1 MSLDFDRSPD
11 GEPLPPATR
20 QPVPVQ
26 QAPATTDQESTLSPS
41 FTPKHAAGE
50 PADDELAAHKVAD
63 DEVADEPADDE
74 LPDDVL
80 PAAEPV
86 LAEPAAAAAE
96 PVAAEP
102 VAAEAGPAG
111 ATASEATV
119 YHPSAAPAWDAA
131 AGLDGPLLSD
141 TDELQASWQRIQGAF
156 IDDPRE
162 AVADAAGLVEHTGQ
176 LLAGALRQR
185 QQQLRAMWDRDGMPD
200 GVDYADSGSPSGT
213 VSSGADRRAADGGA
227 DTEQLR
233 LLIRR
238 YRDLFNQLCRP

>member
-41 FTPKHAAGE
+41 FTPKHAASE
-50 PADDELAAHKVAD
+50 PADDDLADH
-63 DEVADEPADDE
+63 EVADYELADDE

-86 LAEPAAAAAE
+86 PAEPAAADE
-96 PVAAEP
+96 PVAAK
-102 VAAEAGPAG
+102 AGPAG
-111 ATASEATV
+111 ATASEATA
-119 YHPSAAPAWDAA
+119 YHSSAAPTWDAA

-185 QQQLRAMWDRDGMPD
+185 QRQLRALWDRDGMPD
-200 GVDYADSGSPSGT
+200 GVDYADSGSPGGT

>member
-20 QPVPVQ
+20 QPV
-26 QAPATTDQESTLSPS
+26 
-41 FTPKHAAGE
+41 
-50 PADDELAAHKVAD
+50 
-63 DEVADEPADDE
+63 
-74 LPDDVL
+74 
-80 PAAEPV
+80 
-86 LAEPAAAAAE
+86 LAEPAAAD
-96 PVAAEP
+96 EP
-102 VAAEAGPAG
+102 VAAEALPAG
-111 ATASEATV
+111 ATASEATA
-119 YHPSAAPAWDAA
+119 YHSSAAPAWDTA

-141 TDELQASWQRIQGAF
+141 TDELQASWQRIQGTF

-162 AVADAAGLVEHTGQ
+162 AVADAAGLVEHIGQ

-185 QQQLRAMWDRDGMPD
+185 QRQLRAMWDRDGMPD
-200 GVDYADSGSPSGT
+200 GVDYADSGSPAGT
-213 VSSGADRRAADGGA
+213 VSFDADRRAADGGA

>member
-50 PADDELAAHKVAD
+50 PADDDLADHEVAD
-63 DEVADEPADDE
+63 DELADDE

-86 LAEPAAAAAE
+86 PAEPAAADE
-96 PVAAEP
+96 PVAAK
-102 VAAEAGPAG
+102 AGPAG
-111 ATASEATV
+111 ATASEAA
-119 YHPSAAPAWDAA
+119 YHSSAAPAWDAA

-185 QQQLRAMWDRDGMPD
+185 QRQLRALWDRDGMPD
-200 GVDYADSGSPSGT
+200 GVDYADSGSPAGT
-213 VSSGADRRAADGGA
+213 VSSDAGRRAADGGA